1 MRGQSPHSLINFMK
15 LIQCIVR
22 PGKLEDLIAALG
34 PMVPGMTAHE
44 IRSCGPE
51 GQWHAVYRGVEY
63 ETLMPR
69 VQLDI
74 VIDDSWVEQIL
85 RIVAETAKTGE
96 NGDGSIHIMPVE
108 ESYHV
113 RTGFMDS

>member
-1 MRGQSPHSLINFMK
+1 MK
-15 LIQCIVR
+15 LIQCVIR
-22 PGKLEDLIAALG
+22 PGRLDDLITALQ
-34 PMVPGMTAHE
+34 PVTSGMTARE

-51 GQWHAVYRGVEY
+51 GPWHAMYRGVQY

-69 VQLDI
+69 VLLDI
-74 VIDDSWVEQIL
+74 VTDETWVDDII
-85 RIVAETAKTGE
+85 RIVAETARTGE
-96 NGDGSIHIMPVE
+96 TGDGFIHIMPVE